1 MHRLTTSLSLLSLC
15 LTAPVLAAG
24 QSGTFDPFD
33 TQAAVAPQPCTR
45 PQISGA
51 LGLADVVDLA
61 LCNNPQTREA
71 WANARVQAGLV
82 GVAQAPYLPSLTG
95 TVGNNRLRVKTEGQ
109 DANNKTLNSATLS
122 LSWLLYDFGVREANL
137 ESARQ
142 LLSAAVA
149 TQDSTS
155 QQVFLAALQAY
166 YQVHALQAAL
176 DAAELSEKAARE
188 SLAAAEARY
197 RAGSATPADRLQAQT
212 ALSQATLTRIR
223 VGGEL
228 KNARGALANAIGL
241 DANRPVQLATMRTLM
256 PPTDFEQNVDTLI
269 DEARRRRPD
278 LTSAEAQLKAAQ
290 ASVDANRA
298 AHLPSFSLAATPN
311 WVDSSGLTTNTSNIG
326 VSVTIPIFTGFSQ
339 TYKVRTAEAQ
349 AELKAAQRDRLQLQ
363 VALDVWKSYQSL
375 ITSQTVSANGTLNPV
390 VLVNVGTQVSGTVT
404 QALRRLQR
412 QGRKRA
418 RRCSN
423 STTRCSPRRPAERR
437 PTSATSQATL
447 ELARAN
453 EARMKALFAQE
464 YVSRQELDQ
473 AVQARKSAEAQL
485 AQAQARRTRTGQPQY
500 TTIRSPVSGVVVD
513 RVVDLGQ
520 TVAASLQTPTLI
532 KIAQDLSE
540 MRIDSSFAEADI
552 GKIREGRRCASPS
565 TPSRTQFPG
574 RGAADSPEPDDQQ
587 NVVTYNV
594 RVSLPTR
601 NRSCCR
607 A

>member
-33 TQAAVAPQPCTR
+33 TQAAVAPLPCTR

-71 WANARVQAGLV
+71 WASARVQAGLA

-241 DANRPVQLATMRTLM
+241 DANRPVQLTPMRTLT

-375 ITSQTVSANGTLNPV
+375 ITSTQSMRTTADLLASAEQSEKVALGRYRAGVGSILDLLTAQSALASARQQRVLSAYDWNVS
-390 VLVNVGTQVSGTVT
+390 
-404 QALRRLQR
+404 R
-412 QGRKRA
+412 
-418 RRCSN
+418 
-423 STTRCSPRRPAERR
+423 
-437 PTSATSQATL
+437 ATL
-447 ELARAN
+447 AQSVGVLDAAILPVLADERPLP
-453 EARMKALFAQE
+453 ALP
-464 YVSRQELDQ
+464 L
-473 AVQARKSAEAQL
+473 L
-485 AQAQARRTRTGQPQY
+485 PQ
-500 TTIRSPVSGVVVD
+500 
-513 RVVDLGQ
+513 
-520 TVAASLQTPTLI
+520 
-532 KIAQDLSE
+532 
-540 MRIDSSFAEADI
+540 SSVL
-552 GKIREGRRCASPS
+552 P
-565 TPSRTQFPG
+565 
-574 RGAADSPEPDDQQ
+574 AADGKP
-587 NVVTYNV
+587 
-594 RVSLPTR
+594 
-601 NRSCCR
+601 
-607 A
+607 

>member
-33 TQAAVAPQPCTR
+33 TQAAVAPLPCTR

-71 WANARVQAGLV
+71 WASARVQAGLV

-95 TVGNNRLRVKTEGQ
+95 TVGNNRLRVKAEGQ
-109 DANNKTLNSATLS
+109 DASNKTLNSATLS

-137 ESARQ
+137 ENARQ

-241 DANRPVQLATMRTLM
+241 DANRPVQLTPMRALT

-326 VSVTIPIFTGFSQ
+326 VSVTIPIFSGFSQ

-375 ITSQTVSANGTLNPV
+375 ITSTQSMRTTADLLASAEQSEKVALGRYRAGVGSILDLLTAQSALASARQQRVLSAYDWNVS
-390 VLVNVGTQVSGTVT
+390 
-404 QALRRLQR
+404 R
-412 QGRKRA
+412 
-418 RRCSN
+418 
-423 STTRCSPRRPAERR
+423 
-437 PTSATSQATL
+437 ATL
-447 ELARAN
+447 AQSVGVLDAAILPVLADERPLP
-453 EARMKALFAQE
+453 ALP
-464 YVSRQELDQ
+464 L
-473 AVQARKSAEAQL
+473 L
-485 AQAQARRTRTGQPQY
+485 PQ
-500 TTIRSPVSGVVVD
+500 
-513 RVVDLGQ
+513 
-520 TVAASLQTPTLI
+520 
-532 KIAQDLSE
+532 
-540 MRIDSSFAEADI
+540 SSVL
-552 GKIREGRRCASPS
+552 P
-565 TPSRTQFPG
+565 
-574 RGAADSPEPDDQQ
+574 AADGKP
-587 NVVTYNV
+587 
-594 RVSLPTR
+594 
-601 NRSCCR
+601 
-607 A
+607 